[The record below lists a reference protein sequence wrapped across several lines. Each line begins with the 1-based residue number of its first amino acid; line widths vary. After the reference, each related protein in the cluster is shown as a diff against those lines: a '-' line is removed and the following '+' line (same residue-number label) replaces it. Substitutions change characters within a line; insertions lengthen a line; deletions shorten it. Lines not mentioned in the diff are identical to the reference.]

1 MSERRFHCDEET
13 FRFSCKN
20 ICHEMFDFPILF
32 EVFGEYVFIYL
43 LGYRYIF
50 AVQLWSKR
58 IAEQKWIWGLYH
70 CLPAPTSCSS
80 TVNFHRF
87 RLQVGLV
94 FCVLSDECKS
104 RKRMEWKWAKTLLTG
119 ERKGDGALFIPF
131 HPIPWCD
138 SFGSGSNHMHWC
150 VFRTV
155 RSHLKQNEAEHFHPH

>member
-13 FRFSCKN
+13 FRLSCKN
-20 ICHEMFDFPILF
+20 ICHEIFDFPILF
-32 EVFGEYVFIYL
+32 EVFGEYVFFYL

-94 FCVLSDECKS
+94 FVYFQTNASHVSGWSENEQRLYLRAKGRGMGLCLFHFTLYLGVTPLARVLTTCTDAFSE
-104 RKRMEWKWAKTLLTG
+104 
-119 ERKGDGALFIPF
+119 LFVLI
-131 HPIPWCD
+131 
-138 SFGSGSNHMHWC
+138 
-150 VFRTV
+150 
-155 RSHLKQNEAEHFHPH
+155 